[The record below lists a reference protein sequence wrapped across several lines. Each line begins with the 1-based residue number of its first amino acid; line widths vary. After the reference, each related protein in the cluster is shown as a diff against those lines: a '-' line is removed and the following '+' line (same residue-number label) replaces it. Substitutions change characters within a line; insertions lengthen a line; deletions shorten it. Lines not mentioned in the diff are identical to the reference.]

1 MFLYIRMLLSLVV
14 SLYTSRVV
22 LNTLGVQDFGIYNLV
37 GGIVVLFSF
46 INSGMTAAT
55 QRFLNFEMAKNSTK
69 AVQRVFSVSMN
80 AHFLIIAVIILLS
93 ETIGLWFL
101 NNRLNIPGDR
111 MYAANIVYQFSLLSF
126 CFSVLKVPYNASVI
140 AYEKMSF
147 YAWISVLE
155 VVLKLVIVFLLVLF
169 FYDKLILYS
178 ILVFAVSV
186 IIFLAYRFFCRSLYE
201 SCRYQFLRDKTLLK
215 ELMSFSGWSLFG
227 HMALIGSNQGI
238 SFILNVF
245 LGVTINATMGI
256 ASQVNTAIYGFVSNF
271 QIAFNPQIVKTYA
284 SGNLEEHKKLL
295 FQASKF
301 SYYLLLILAV
311 PILLNTEY
319 ILTLWLIIVPD
330 YATEF
335 TQLIVLFSLVDAL
348 AGPFWSS
355 INATGKIRKY
365 QLGVALILFM
375 NLPIAYLLLYF
386 NYSPIYVIVA
396 KVVINILLL
405 LFRLIR
411 THSYLHF
418 NYMNVLFQI
427 YLRLLLISGI
437 TIGILYIIREKVF
450 FSIQNWYD
458 LILFSVLSLITTLT
472 IILILGITKRE
483 RTYLINFIRNKIS

>member
-1 MFLYIRMLLSLVV
+1 MAITMVV

-22 LNTLGVQDFGIYNLV
+22 LNTLGVEDFGIYNLV

-80 AHFLIIAVIILLS
+80 AHFLIIGVILFLS
-93 ETIGLWFL
+93 ETVGLWFL
-101 NNRLNIPGDR
+101 NYKLNIPAER
-111 MYAANIVYQFSLLSF
+111 MYAANVVYQFSLLSF

-147 YAWISVLE
+147 YAWISIIE
-155 VVLKLVIVFLLVLF
+155 VILKLVIVFLLVLF

-186 IIFLAYRFFCRSLYE
+186 IIFLAYRFFCRRLFE
-201 SCRYQFLRDKTLLK
+201 SCKYKFIKDKTLFK
-215 ELMSFSGWSLFG
+215 ELISFSGWSLFG
-227 HMALIGSNQGI
+227 HMALIGSNQGV
-238 SFILNVF
+238 SFILNIF

-284 SGNLEEHKKLL
+284 SGNIEEHKNLL

-319 ILTLWLIIVPD
+319 ILTLWLKIVPD
-330 YATEF
+330 FAVEF

-355 INATGKIRKY
+355 INATGKIKKY

-386 NYSPIYVIVA
+386 NYSPIYVIIA
-396 KVVINILLL
+396 KVAINILLF
-405 LFRLIR
+405 LFRLVISHR
-411 THSYLHF
+411 YLHF
-418 NYMNVLFQI
+418 NYSKVLIQI
-427 YLRLLLISGI
+427 YLKLIWVSVI
-437 TIGILYIIREKVF
+437 TIGLLYLIREKVF
-450 FSIQNWYD
+450 LSIQNWYS
-458 LILFSVLSLITTLT
+458 LILFSILCLI
-472 IILILGITKRE
+472 ISVSVIYIVGITKRE
-483 RTYLINFIRNKIS
+483 KSYILNFVRNKMY